1 MAAGLAGRSGARWEA
16 REQPGSSGNR
26 EVVDLAGT
34 VGEDAAAVGG
44 GRRCGP

>member
-26 EVVDLAGT
+26 EVVNPAGR
-34 VGEDAAAVGG
+34 VGADAAEVGG